1 MKNSKIIIWLMGVG
15 LIILLCIL
23 SAGLFRDMRLLLLDG
38 GVLICIYSLFIYV
51 YGGLYHDSE
60 EFARDVPAAGVRIPA
75 LWLYATLSLAGII
88 IGILYTIT
96 FSWQSFYQLCFL
108 FLMMTGLLLGKASTE
123 RLHGV
128 ANTSQN
134 RQQSKE
140 QLFDIGQQLRIAA
153 SVNTSIDSDL
163 KIRINKLAERIG
175 LISPSTTP
183 AAKGLEESLKGSV
196 LQIQDLLNSSENIET
211 ISAEVEKAFAIL
223 SQRLKTY

>member
-15 LIILLCIL
+15 LIILLCVL

-51 YGGLYHDSE
+51 YGGLYFDRE
-60 EFARDVPAAGVRIPA
+60 EFARDVPAAGVRIPT

-88 IGILYTIT
+88 IGILYSIS

-108 FLMMTGLLLGKASTE
+108 FLMTTGLLLGKASTD
-123 RLHGV
+123 RLHHV
-128 ANTSQN
+128 ADTSQN

-140 QLFDIGQQLRIAA
+140 KLADAAQQLRIAA

-163 KIRINKLAERIG
+163 KTRINKLAERIG

-196 LQIQDLLNSSENIET
+196 VQIQDLLNSGENMET
-211 ISAEVEKAFAIL
+211 ISVEVEKALAIL